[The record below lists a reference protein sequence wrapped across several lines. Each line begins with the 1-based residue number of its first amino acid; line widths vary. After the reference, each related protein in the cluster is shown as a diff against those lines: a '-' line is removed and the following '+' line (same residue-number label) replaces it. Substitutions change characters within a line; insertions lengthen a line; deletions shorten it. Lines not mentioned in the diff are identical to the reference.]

1 MYGKSDKI
9 YTKGLFFLVG
19 VFINSLGIV
28 LITKANLGTSQI
40 SSISY
45 VLSLKYRNLD
55 FGMFTFLLN
64 IAFLFAQVIILKFK
78 IDRKILAQLPAS
90 FLLGYFININMYIF
104 INLNPNN
111 IFIKWLILIFGCII
125 LGLGI
130 SIEIAPDIVKIPG
143 EGIVYTIYEKVG
155 YNFGKVKIIFDVTLV
170 SIAILISLISFE
182 QIEGV
187 GVGTL
192 VSAIIVG
199 KIVNIFNNLLKDFY
213 IRILE

>member
-143 EGIVYTIYEKVG
+143 EGIVYAIYEKVG
-155 YNFGKVKIIFDVTLV
+155 YNFGKVKIIF
-170 SIAILISLISFE
+170 
-182 QIEGV
+182 
-187 GVGTL
+187 
-192 VSAIIVG
+192 
-199 KIVNIFNNLLKDFY
+199 
-213 IRILE
+213 